1 MADLPGQFAAGGADD
16 LSVPRAS
23 HRRQSQGHGHRDA
36 WRRKAREQFPRR
48 HRRSPPRQRTVFPGR
63 PGQRRR
69 SLPRHAGAVGATH
82 DEATAGPPACRDAAR
97 PRRIAAGGAAGLCG
111 RGHPRADLLNDNAV
125 ARQPPVDGLFQPNRS
140 FAMLNRPS
148 RNTPNRMDL
157 PFVGLTTFARQP
169 SCPDWNALDGADVA
183 VLGVPIDTASSYRV
197 GTRFGPRAIREA
209 SMFHGFGPEGV
220 FDFEDEVTYLTA
232 DAVSIVD
239 GGDSDVI
246 YADAKRSLANAELA
260 VRALLDAKTMPYILG
275 GDHAITMATIAAYSN
290 EKPIHIV
297 HLDAHFD
304 FIDGRNGITWGHGS
318 PMRRASEMAHVKG
331 ITTLGPHNMASVS
344 KKDWEASKAYG
355 THVVPLRKLRAQG
368 ATASLAHIPDGERVY
383 VSIDIDSFDPS
394 IAPGTATIS
403 HGGFTYYE
411 VKDLLREIAKRFE
424 VG

>member
-1 MADLPGQFAAGGADD
+1 MTTEF
-16 LSVPRAS
+16 
-23 HRRQSQGHGHRDA
+23 H
-36 WRRKAREQFPRR
+36 
-48 HRRSPPRQRTVFPGR
+48 
-63 PGQRRR
+63 
-69 SLPRHAGAVGATH
+69 
-82 DEATAGPPACRDAAR
+82 
-97 PRRIAAGGAAGLCG
+97 
-111 RGHPRADLLNDNAV
+111 
-125 ARQPPVDGLFQPNRS
+125 
-140 FAMLNRPS
+140 S
-148 RNTPNRMDL
+148 RNMPERMDL
-157 PFVGLTTFARQP
+157 PFVGLATFATQP
-169 SCPDWNALDGADVA
+169 ACTDWDKLDGADVA

-197 GTRFGPRAIREA
+197 GTRFGPRAIREM

-232 DAVSIVD
+232 EEVKIVD
-239 GGDSDVI
+239 AGDSDVI
-246 YADAKRSLANAELA
+246 YADTKRSLANAELA

-344 KKDWEASKAYG
+344 RKDYEAAKAYG
-355 THVVPLRKLRAQG
+355 TNVVSLRRFRTIG
-368 ATASLAHIPDGERVY
+368 AAAALAHIPDGERVY

-411 VKDLLREIAKRFE
+411 AKDLLREVARRFE
-424 VG
+424 VVGVDFVEVSPPYDPSGITSLLAARTSLDFIGSIFHERARRHGSR